1 MGASPRKYNAEIE
14 RLQRRIAELEAEC
27 KLAHE
32 ALRDSE
38 ANSRLIID
46 AVPGLIATLS
56 PSGEVETVNKRL
68 LDYFGQT
75 LDELTQWGTNGTV
88 HVDDLP
94 HVVNVFS
101 QSIRS
106 GTPYEIVQRMR
117 RYDGAYRWV
126 ENRGFPIRTVDGSVS
141 RWCVL
146 LTDVDESI
154 RAEDSLH
161 ESEQLFKTIFDEA
174 GTGITLVDLVG
185 GEAIRNNRALQRM
198 LGCSEEELGQ
208 FETYDRLTFEED
220 REKDANDFRELCEGE
235 RDSLNIEKHFVLKN
249 GESIWANAIFTLLR
263 DDVGR
268 PRYIITIHEDI
279 TQRKLALER
288 LQANQEL
295 LDLAQK
301 SAGATAFDWYT
312 QQEINYWSPEQEGLF
327 GLAPGTFDGKYETF
341 KKMLHPPDWPVV
353 LDAIHHAH
361 RTGEVSAEY
370 RVVWPDGSLHWLST
384 NGRMFFDESG
394 EPLRMVGFTSDVTR
408 RKTAE
413 EALRRSEAFLA
424 EGQHL
429 ARMGNFSWRVAS
441 GQITWSEQLYRIFE
455 FETNTPV
462 TVERIADRFHQDD
475 IPVLR
480 EMVECVG
487 RGANDF
493 EFEHRL
499 LMPDGSIKH
508 LHLIAHRAGDSQDGP
523 EYIGA
528 VQDVT
533 QRRLDE
539 VALTEARSELAR
551 AARAMSL
558 GILTAAIAHE
568 VNQPLS
574 GIITNASTCVRML
587 DAEPPNIHGARE
599 TARRTIRDGNR
610 ASDVISRLRS
620 LFGRKDFV
628 IEQLDLSDTAQEV
641 IALTRNELQ
650 RSQVILQT
658 NLVQHLPLVNADR
671 IQIQQV
677 ILNLLLNAA
686 DAMSGLDDRPRDLMV
701 LTDFDE
707 KTHVRLSVQDSGV
720 GFSPTEAQKLFDAFY
735 TTKKSGMGIGLSV
748 SRSIIEAHKG
758 RLWAESNEGTGAT
771 FTFSLPIPGRS
782 DVSHS
787 GETRANLTNVRF
799 P

>member
-208 FETYDRLTFEED
+208 FETYDRLTYEED

-288 LQANQEL
+288 LQANQERV
-295 LDLAQK
+295 DLAQK

-587 DAEPPNIHGARE
+587 DAEPPNVDGARE

-610 ASDVISRLRS
+610 ASEVISRLRS

>member
-1 MGASPRKYNAEIE
+1 MSASPRQYDVEIE
-14 RLQRRIAELEAEC
+14 RLRRRIVELEAEV
-27 KLAHE
+27 KLAQE

-38 ANSRLIID
+38 ANARMIVD
-46 AVPGLIATLS
+46 AVPGLVATLS
-56 PSGEVETVNKRL
+56 PSGEVETVNGRL
-68 LDYFGQT
+68 VHYFGQT
-75 LDELTQWGTNGTV
+75 LEELRNWSTNETI
-88 HVDDLP
+88 HADDLA
-94 HVVNVFS
+94 HVIEVFAT
-101 QSIRS
+101 SIKS
-106 GTPYEIVQRMR
+106 GTPYEISQRMR
-117 RYDGAYRWV
+117 RFDGEYRWL
-126 ENRGFPIRTVDGSVS
+126 ENRGFPIRGADGSIL

-146 LTDVDESI
+146 LTDIEESK
-154 RAEDSLH
+154 RAEDSLY
-161 ESEQLFKTIFDEA
+161 ESDQLFKTIFDEA

-185 GEAIRNNRALQRM
+185 REPIRNNRALQKM
-198 LGCSEEELGQ
+198 LKCSEAELGQ
-208 FETYDRLTFEED
+208 FETYDRLTFEGNRD
-220 REKDANDFRELCEGE
+220 KDANDFLELCEGI

-263 DDVGR
+263 DEAGR
-268 PRYIITIHEDI
+268 PRYVITIHEDI

-312 QQEINYWSPEQEGLF
+312 QQEINHWSPEQEGLF
-327 GLAPGTFDGKYETF
+327 GLAPGTFDGRYKTF
-341 KKMLHPPDWPVV
+341 KKMLYQPDWPIL

-384 NGRMFFDESG
+384 NGRMFFDDAG

-413 EALRRSEAFLA
+413 EALRRSEAFLT
-424 EGQHL
+424 EGQYL
-429 ARMGNFSWRVAS
+429 ARMGNFSWRVNS
-441 GQITWSEQLYRIFE
+441 NEITWSEQMYRIFE
-455 FETNTPV
+455 FEPGTSI
-462 TVERIADRFHQDD
+462 TVERIASRVHPDD
-475 IPVLR
+475 VPLIY
-480 EMVECVG
+480 EMAISAQ
-487 RGANDF
+487 RGVSDF
-493 EFEHRL
+493 EYEHRL
-499 LMPDGSIKH
+499 LMPDRSVKV
-508 LHLIAHRAGDSQDGP
+508 LHLIAHLNRHERDEL
-523 EYIGA
+523 EYLGA

-539 VALTEARSELAR
+539 EALSEARSELAR

-558 GILTAAIAHE
+558 GVLTAAIAHE

-574 GIITNASTCVRML
+574 GIVTNASTCVRML
-587 DAEPPNIHGARE
+587 DAEPPNVDGALE

-610 ASDVISRLRS
+610 ASDVISRLRA

-628 IEQLDLSDTAQEV
+628 IERIDLNETAQEV
-641 IALTRNELQ
+641 IALSRNELQ
-650 RSQVILQT
+650 RSQVALQT
-658 NLVQHLPLVNADR
+658 NFALNLPLVNADR

-677 ILNLLLNAA
+677 ILNLLLNAT
-686 DAMSGLDDRPRDLMV
+686 DAMSDLNDKPRDLIV
-701 LTDFDE
+701 STKDDVPSQV
-707 KTHVRLSVQDSGV
+707 TLSVQDV
-720 GFSPTEAQKLFDAFY
+720 GIGFVSTEAQKLFDAFY

-758 RLWAESNEGTGAT
+758 RLWAESNKGTGAI